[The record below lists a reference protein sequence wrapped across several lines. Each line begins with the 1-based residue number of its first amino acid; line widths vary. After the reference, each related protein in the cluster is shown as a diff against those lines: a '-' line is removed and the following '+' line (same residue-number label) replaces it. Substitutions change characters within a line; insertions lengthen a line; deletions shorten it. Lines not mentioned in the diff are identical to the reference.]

1 MFFLRVHS
9 VDSDHPLTL
18 EASEFSTTPSNPNPK
33 FSERRGVAHLF
44 RSPSHSSLPNPSS
57 RSTLLF
63 IVAVPNYL
71 SFDEFIRFCE
81 SRIDHVSDLLFIR
94 NDGMED
100 RYSVLIRL
108 VNQSMANG
116 FYCNF
121 NGKKFSPG
129 EAEVCHILFMMSVEY
144 TESAE
149 IAGTPPA
156 GCTELPTCPVCLGCF
171 SSPETWNGLRFRL
184 PDVNWW
190 RLPDWSEEVLRP
202 GNICFSMK
210 LHWKGIMKCC
220 LIDDLETGWSR
231 LVDWGVVCRFCQQQD
246 EKPTCF
252 VCGTLENLW
261 VCMIC
266 GFVGCGRYKEGHAIR
281 HWKDT
286 QHCYSLDMRT
296 QQIWDY
302 VGDSYVHRLNQS
314 KIGGKLAEMN
324 SNCMSVEG
332 GCDTCGYSEDSGISG
347 ALFSSKVEAI
357 VDEYNRLLATQ
368 LENQRQYYE
377 SLLVEAKSKVESS
390 ISEAVDKA
398 VTSKMQDI
406 QNKLEKYAEEKNAV
420 ADINR
425 NLIKNQEIWR
435 KKFKEI
441 EEREAA
447 ALKLKDEQILDLE
460 EQVRDLTV
468 YIKAQKT
475 LGNMTDSDGIREG
488 TLLPLSYKQSSPAN
502 SRKQTKAG
510 RRR

>member
-9 VDSDHPLTL
+9 VDTEQPLTF
-18 EASEFSTTPSNPNPK
+18 EVAEFISTTTASVPNPNPK
-33 FSERRGVAHLF
+33 FTERRGVAHLF
-44 RSPSHSSLPNPSS
+44 RSTSHSSLPNPSS

-71 SFDEFIRFCE
+71 SFDDLIRFCG
-81 SRIDHVSDLLFIR
+81 SHIDHVSELLFIR

-108 VNQSMANG
+108 VNQSTADG
-116 FYCNF
+116 FYRSF
-121 NGKKFSPG
+121 NGKKFSPA
-129 EAEVCHILFMMSVEY
+129 EAEVCHLLFMMSVEY

-149 IAGTPPA
+149 IAGTPPP
-156 GCTELPTCPVCLGCF
+156 GCTELPTCPVCL
-171 SSPETWNGLRFRL
+171 ERL
-184 PDVNWW
+184 DPDTSGI
-190 RLPDWSEEVLRP
+190 LST
-202 GNICFSMK
+202 ICDHSFQCPCISK
-210 LHWKGIMKCC
+210 WTYLSCQ
-220 LIDDLETGWSR
+220 L
-231 LVDWGVVCRFCQQQD
+231 CRFCQQQD

-252 VCGTLENLW
+252 VCGTLEDLW

-266 GFVGCGRYKEGHAIR
+266 GFVGCGRYKEGHAVR

-302 VGDSYVHRLNQS
+302 VGDGYVHRLNQS
-314 KIGGKLAEMN
+314 KNDVKLAEMN
-324 SNCMSVEG
+324 SHCMSSEG
-332 GCDTCGYSEDSGISG
+332 DYGTCGCSDDSGISG

-368 LENQRQYYE
+368 LETQRQYYE
-377 SLLVEAKSKVESS
+377 SLLVEAKSKVGSS
-390 ISEAVDKA
+390 ISEAVEKA

-406 QNKLEKYAEEKNAV
+406 QIKFEKCLEEKNAV

-435 KKFKEI
+435 KKVKEI
-441 EEREAA
+441 EERDAA
-447 ALKLKDEQILDLE
+447 AQRLRDEKILDLE
-460 EQVRDLTV
+460 EQIRDLTV
-468 YIKAQKT
+468 YIEAQRT

-488 TLLPLSYKQSSPAN
+488 TLLPLPNKQSSPATAK
-502 SRKQTKAG
+502 RQTKSG
-510 RRR
+510 RRRN

>member
-156 GCTELPTCPVCLGCF
+156 GCTELPTCPVCL
-171 SSPETWNGLRFRL
+171 ERL
-184 PDVNWW
+184 DPDTSGI
-190 RLPDWSEEVLRP
+190 LST
-202 GNICFSMK
+202 ICDHSFQCPCISK
-210 LHWKGIMKCC
+210 WTYLSCQ
-220 LIDDLETGWSR
+220 
-231 LVDWGVVCRFCQQQD
+231 VCRFCQQQD